1 MGRLPS
7 WIRLSLNTDQHFSHV
22 HGSVKNHSLHTVC
35 ESAKCPNRHEC
46 WNRGT
51 ATLMLLGD
59 VCTRACSFCAIKA
72 GRPGALDADEPK
84 RAAQAAKDMKL
95 NYVVLTSV
103 ARDDLPDGGAGVFAE
118 TIREIRKEVPGASVE
133 VLTPDFEGIPDLIDI
148 VLEAHPDVFNH
159 NTETVARLQP
169 IIRPQAAY
177 GRSLSVLKHAAQWQP
192 DVVVK
197 SGIMLGLGEKDDE
210 VLHTLED
217 MLQAGVDLVTI
228 GQYLQ
233 PSRNHPPVQRYV
245 SPEDF
250 EALSVKARAMG
261 FKGVASGPLV
271 RSSYRADELLQSA
284 LDAREQ
290 ARQTTAI
297 C

>member
-1 MGRLPS
+1 MNRIPS
-7 WIRLSLNTDQHFSHV
+7 WIRLSRKTSDHFSDV
-22 HGSVKNHSLHTVC
+22 HGFVKHGGLHTVC

-72 GRPGALDADEPK
+72 GRPDGLDPNEPR
-84 RAAQAAKDMKL
+84 RAAAAVRQMDL

-103 ARDDLPDGGAGVFAE
+103 TRDDLPDGGAGVFAE
-118 TIREIRKEVPGASVE
+118 TIRLIREALPEIAVE
-133 VLTPDFEGIPDLIDI
+133 VLTPDFEGRTADIDT
-148 VLEAHPDVFNH
+148 VLEARPDVFNH
-159 NTETVARLQP
+159 NLETVARLQSV
-169 IIRPQAAY
+169 IRPQAAY
-177 GRSLSVLKHAAQWQP
+177 GRSLAVLKHAVQWEP

-197 SGIMLGLGEKDDE
+197 SGIMLGLGEEDDE
-210 VLHTLED
+210 VRQAMQDLRSVGVALLTL
-217 MLQAGVDLVTI
+217 

-233 PSRNHPPVQRYV
+233 PTRNHPPVQRYV
-245 SPEDF
+245 PPDDF
-250 EALSVKARAMG
+250 DAWTREAEAMG

-284 LDAREQ
+284 LDGR
-290 ARQTTAI
+290 TTQRRTAAS
-297 C
+297 